1 MYGRSYDNA
10 EKGAVIKMKSAIERI
25 IDNDRKARECVA
37 AAERHRGESADALAQ
52 KRAQIETEIE
62 AEIAESAKNARER
75 SEKKSDE
82 IIASHRKDAEDISRR
97 MEELYQSK
105 KSEWIETYTSRVTE
119 GE

>member
-1 MYGRSYDNA
+1 
-10 EKGAVIKMKSAIERI
+10 MKSAIERI

-37 AAERHRGESADALAQ
+37 AAERHRVESADALAE
-52 KRAQIETEIE
+52 KRAEIEAQIE
-62 AEIAESAKNARER
+62 AEIADAAKNAKER

-105 KSEWIETYTSRVTE
+105 KSEWIETYTRRITE